1 MYHRILVPLDDTDHS
16 RRALGEAIRIATDA
30 DARLRLLFV
39 VEDVHP
45 WDFHLSLHTRRIE
58 RADGSHVKKL
68 LLAAVDL
75 VRHKGL
81 RVDGVMRFAE
91 GQPVHSV
98 IAREAEAAQI
108 DLVVMGSRGGFSIGP
123 FRFGSV
129 AQKVAQYCRVPV
141 MIMRRD

>member
-1 MYHRILVPLDDTDHS
+1 MYHRILVPMDDTDHS

-30 DARLRLLFV
+30 GARLRLLFV
-39 VEDVHP
+39 VEDIHP

-58 RADGSHVKKL
+58 RADPSHVKNL

-75 VRHKGL
+75 VRHQGL

-91 GQPVHSV
+91 GEPVHSL

-108 DLVVMGSRGGFSIGP
+108 DLVVMGSRGGFSFGP
-123 FRFGSV
+123 IQFGSV

-141 MIMRRD
+141 MILRRA

>member
-16 RRALGEAIRIATDA
+16 RRALSEAIRIAADT

-39 VEDVHP
+39 VEDIHP
-45 WDFHLSLHTRRIE
+45 WDFHLSLNTRRIE
-58 RADGSHVKKL
+58 RADGPHVKKL

-91 GQPVHSV
+91 GQPVHSL
-98 IAREAEAAQI
+98 ITREAEAAQI
-108 DLVVMGSRGGFSIGP
+108 DLVVMGSRGGFSFGP
-123 FRFGSV
+123 FLFGSV

-141 MIMRRD
+141 LVLGR